1 MDSLHANRMTISF
14 GWVTQPKAKPETMK
28 LFSKDRIRTLRS
40 WEEVALAELPV
51 LYRVAKRLTSN
62 TTLAEDLVAQTL
74 LDAGKAWD
82 AFDGE
87 FTRSWL
93 IRILQNNFKK
103 DIRRAASRPQTLPIE
118 EQIVAKECD
127 VWGELN
133 WGAIGP
139 QIIEEVDSL
148 LEEYRMTITLCDIEE
163 MSYEE
168 AAEAMGVPIGTVRSR
183 LFRARRILREK
194 LAHYVDGY
202 EPVAGGTN
210 AGY

>member
-1 MDSLHANRMTISF
+1 MDSLPVSRMKLSF
-14 GWVTQPKAKPETMK
+14 CWVNQPKAQPVTMR
-28 LFSKDRIRTLRS
+28 LFSKERIRTLRT

-51 LYRVAKRLTSN
+51 LYRVAKRLTSDPV
-62 TTLAEDLVAQTL
+62 LAEDLVAQTL
-74 LDAGKAWD
+74 FDAGKAWD
-82 AFDGE
+82 SFDGE
-87 FTRSWL
+87 FPRSWL

-118 EQIVAKECD
+118 EQIVAGECD
-127 VWGELN
+127 VWRELN

-210 AGY
+210 VTY